1 MKKAFS
7 IIEILIVVAILG
19 IIAAIV
25 VPQFQDQT
33 VNAKSAVAKD
43 NLMILRG
50 VIELYTVHHNGKPPG
65 YSGVNLID
73 GLMIPNQ
80 LILYTNITG
89 SYSTTKTGD
98 FRFGP
103 YLKKM
108 PVNTFN
114 NKTVIRCLGDNEDFP
129 YPPNGTYGWIYK
141 PATSDIRIDW
151 YGTDREGVEF
161 YDY

>member
-25 VPQFQDQT
+25 VPQFINHT
-33 VNAKSAVAKD
+33 ENAKAAVAKD

-50 VIELYTVHHNGKPPG
+50 VIELYELQHGGTPPG
-65 YSGVNLID
+65 YMNNLQLPGI
-73 GLMIPNQ
+73 MIPNQ
-80 LILYTNITG
+80 LTRYT
-89 SYSTTKTGD
+89 SKTGD
-98 FRFGP
+98 SSLTKSQTYCYGP

-108 PVNTFN
+108 SVNSFN
-114 NKTVIRCLGDNEDFP
+114 NKSTILSLNEDDAFP
-129 YPPNGTYGWIYK
+129 EPPYGTYGWIYK
-141 PATSDIRIDW
+141 PATKDIRIDW
-151 YGTDREGVEF
+151 YGTDKDGVEF